1 MCGREGDAVWLYQ
14 IVWFSVLIGKVGFG
28 GRRYGWFFQGLLG
41 SGWWFGGGLLMQFP
55 LCLLIEIKK
64 KWVKFTV
71 ESYMIEKECDYL
83 FKYTSGTVS
92 VHN

>member
-1 MCGREGDAVWLYQ
+1 
-14 IVWFSVLIGKVGFG
+14 
-28 GRRYGWFFQGLLG
+28 
-41 SGWWFGGGLLMQFP
+41 MQFR

-92 VHN
+92 VHNYLMDRFFRDVRSRWWWDT

>member
-1 MCGREGDAVWLYQ
+1 
-14 IVWFSVLIGKVGFG
+14 
-28 GRRYGWFFQGLLG
+28 
-41 SGWWFGGGLLMQFP
+41 MQFR